1 MQVTLPWL
9 SSFLGTQ
16 LALSAE
22 EAGGSSQGMLPRAP
36 MFAVRAEK

>member
-16 LALSAE
+16 LALLAE
-22 EAGGSSQGMLPRAP
+22 EAGGSQGMLPRAP